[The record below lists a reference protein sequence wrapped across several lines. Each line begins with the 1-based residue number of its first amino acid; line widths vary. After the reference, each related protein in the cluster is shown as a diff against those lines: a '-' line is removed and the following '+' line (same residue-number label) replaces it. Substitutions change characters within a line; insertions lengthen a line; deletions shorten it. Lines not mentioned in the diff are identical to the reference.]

1 MSRKIDADELKK
13 HKTMLWDPALGF
25 CECVLMEDID
35 NATEV
40 DAAADENV
48 GGNRIPYS
56 ARKEIYTHALFAFGQ
71 QAQMV
76 VAIEE
81 LSEAQKELCK
91 MMRGK
96 GDMNHLAEEIAD
108 ATIMLEQMRY
118 FLGLNEQVCR
128 IMDEKI
134 QRLDDTLAKE
144 VLMRNADHH
153 PIICNP
159 DPDK

>member
-1 MSRKIDADELKK
+1 MRKKLSDLLCEFHLETNGHICDGCGDRSAEKTCVEIADYLIAKGV
-13 HKTMLWDPALGF
+13 TF
-25 CECVLMEDID
+25 
-35 NATEV
+35 
-40 DAAADENV
+40 AADHGV

-81 LSEAQKELCK
+81 LSEVQKELCK
-91 MMRGK
+91 VMRGK

-144 VLMRNADHH
+144 GVEAQ
-153 PIICNP
+153 C
-159 DPDK
+159 